1 MAKAVKKK
9 VVRTTHKM
17 IDTVTEGVTPTPA
30 MATSSK
36 PPAGYL
42 KNTKVLYL
50 IVALLALS
58 ALLITNKQLLVV
70 SVVNNKPIWSWQLNK
85 TMMDRFGKQ
94 TLEGMISEELIS
106 EEAKKQGVVVTPQDL
121 ALKQAEI
128 LKTLGQNISV
138 DELLKYQGI
147 TRAEFDN
154 QIRLQLLVQ
163 KILGKDITITE
174 TDVDDYVTKNRATL
188 VASEPAELRTEA
200 RQAILDAKVGEKLQ
214 AWFTELKTK
223 AKILRFI

>member
-1 MAKAVKKK
+1 
-9 VVRTTHKM
+9 M
-17 IDTVTEGVTPTPA
+17 IDTVTEGVTPSPV

-36 PPAGYL
+36 PPAGFL

-50 IVALLALS
+50 IVAVLALS

-128 LKTLGQNISV
+128 LKTLGQNVSI

-163 KILGKDITITE
+163 KILGKDIAITE

-214 AWFTELKTK
+214 TWFTELKTK